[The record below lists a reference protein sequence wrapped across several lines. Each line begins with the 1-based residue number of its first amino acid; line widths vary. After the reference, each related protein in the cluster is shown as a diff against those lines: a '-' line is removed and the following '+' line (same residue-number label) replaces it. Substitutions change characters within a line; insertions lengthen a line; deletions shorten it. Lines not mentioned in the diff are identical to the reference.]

1 MPNENK
7 PRPPIV
13 AVLGHVDHGK
23 TSLLDYVRK
32 MTYKTRAASPSA
44 SEPRPVA
51 GREADPPRLAHFRSV
66 AESEAGGITQSVG
79 AYEITHKGKKITFI
93 DTPGHEAFIKM
104 RARGATIADLAILV
118 VAADDSVKPQTQES
132 IKILSETKTPFV
144 VAITKIDKN
153 NADPE
158 RVKGDLANAGVLLE
172 GYGGSVSYHAI
183 SSKSGEGIND
193 LLDLLLL
200 AAEMENLT
208 YDPQAPAS
216 GYVLESRM
224 DRRRGTEAS
233 VILKNGTLRQGEP
246 IATPSGKGRIK
257 ILEDFMGEPVKTLEP
272 SAPALILGWEELPQ
286 IGEEFITGPFD
297 TFDKLSASKLTAS
310 PAAEEVAQKT
320 AATPGKASPAAPAKG
335 ETLNIIF
342 KASDMGSLE
351 ALSQVI
357 LATFKE
363 KPVKVLQESVGDVG
377 DNDVKLAIS
386 GNALI
391 VAFKSRT
398 DKTVQALAE
407 ANRVKIV
414 SSEIIYELIKAIEEF
429 LKGGAGVEAAGEL
442 EILAVFNQKKL
453 DKQVVGGKVIGGVFK
468 NHAAF
473 EISRQSEM
481 VGNGRVQNLQE
492 QKKDASQVGAGQEA
506 GLLINSPVAIQ
517 VGDKLLIK
525 EQSPINH

>member
-1 MPNENK
+1 
-7 PRPPIV
+7 
-13 AVLGHVDHGK
+13 
-23 TSLLDYVRK
+23 
-32 MTYKTRAASPSA
+32 
-44 SEPRPVA
+44 
-51 GREADPPRLAHFRSV
+51 
-66 AESEAGGITQSVG
+66 
-79 AYEITHKGKKITFI
+79 
-93 DTPGHEAFIKM
+93 
-104 RARGATIADLAILV
+104 
-118 VAADDSVKPQTQES
+118 
-132 IKILSETKTPFV
+132 
-144 VAITKIDKN
+144 
-153 NADPE
+153 
-158 RVKGDLANAGVLLE
+158 
-172 GYGGSVSYHAI
+172 
-183 SSKSGEGIND
+183 
-193 LLDLLLL
+193 
-200 AAEMENLT
+200 
-208 YDPQAPAS
+208 
-216 GYVLESRM
+216 
-224 DRRRGTEAS
+224 
-233 VILKNGTLRQGEP
+233 
-246 IATPSGKGRIK
+246 
-257 ILEDFMGEPVKTLEP
+257 MGEPVKTLEP